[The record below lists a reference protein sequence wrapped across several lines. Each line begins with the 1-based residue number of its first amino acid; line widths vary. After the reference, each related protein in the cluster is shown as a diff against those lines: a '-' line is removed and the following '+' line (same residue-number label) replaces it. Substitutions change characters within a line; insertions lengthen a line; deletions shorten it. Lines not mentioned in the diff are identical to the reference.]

1 MPTQHCR
8 AGLSWAAA
16 SGGLY
21 GAGLKLAVA
30 FGGLYRLAAG
40 YPRLALW
47 ICKRFENRKAR
58 CPAEMEMALSERAI

>member
-40 YPRLALW
+40 YPRLAL
-47 ICKRFENRKAR
+47 
-58 CPAEMEMALSERAI
+58 